1 MLAVAPFRRYV
12 RRVSTVQVKN
22 VPEDVHR
29 ILRQRAAGEGRS
41 LQEYLLSELQELA
54 QRPDP
59 DVLIAGARE
68 RVHRTGSRLSAEQI
82 LAFRDGDRT

>member
-1 MLAVAPFRRYV
+1 MQNACMPSITIR
-12 RRVSTVQVKN
+12 N
-22 VPEDVHR
+22 VPDDVR
-29 ILRQRAAGEGRS
+29 DELAARARLSGRS

-68 RVHRTGSRLSAEQI
+68 RVHRTGSRLSGEQI
-82 LAFRDGDRT
+82 LAFRDSDRT